1 MAGCISGEDEITETV
16 NPGELQA
23 RIEALE
29 RQVIALT
36 KQLQALEIDRR
47 TIRVQHFQGVI
58 GSGTP

>member
-1 MAGCISGEDEITETV
+1 MTETV